1 MTSKIGVQREVI
13 VFSGG
18 DEWTVE
24 ELTEFLGH
32 LYVLYNRISVLR
44 EERTKAPT
52 RPSRQMYASKSR
64 VPEDRKMI
72 VESMT
77 IHSPMEIN
85 LKGIADIIRE
95 AREAIKDIYR
105 NPLERKHLEQQLEHD
120 TKLNDIEI
128 AKSKID
134 LIRDANQAM
143 LEIGVSD
150 EERHATLRALYAPAS
165 DAADIVEKKNLKI
178 E

>member
-1 MTSKIGVQREVI
+1 MTSENDIRRETI

-18 DEWTVE
+18 NEWTVE

-32 LYVLYNRISVLR
+32 LYVLYNRISVLGEQR
-44 EERTKAPT
+44 DKAPT
-52 RPSRQMYASKSR
+52 RLSRQLYASKSR

-72 VESMT
+72 VESLT

-85 LKGIADIIRE
+85 LQGVAEIIRQ
-95 AREAIKDIYR
+95 AREAIKDLYR
-105 NPLERKHLEQQLEHD
+105 NPLERKRLEQQLEHE

-128 AKSKID
+128 AKCKID

-143 LEIGVSD
+143 LEMGISD
-150 EERHATLRALYAPAS
+150 EERQATLKALYAPAG
-165 DAADIVEKKNLKI
+165 DAADIVEQKNLEI